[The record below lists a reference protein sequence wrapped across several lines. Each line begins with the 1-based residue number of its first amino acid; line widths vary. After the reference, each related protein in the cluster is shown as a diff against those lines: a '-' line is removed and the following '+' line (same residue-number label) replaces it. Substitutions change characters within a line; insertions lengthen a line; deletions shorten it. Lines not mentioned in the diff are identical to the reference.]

1 MKIYN
6 GFIIS
11 ILLITP
17 ILYAD
22 AQIPEIPEFKEVSG
36 RYVNEALGVEVT
48 FPDGWSGMEIPSMPL
63 LNNSILT
70 MVSVTPGSMADISDT
85 NMPIIITLVAYSG
98 EKIKTTQTDT
108 TQTNEPNVELEPK
121 CNILSFETK
130 KVNNVEGMLTE
141 IECNIEE
148 QSVTY
153 IMKMFSVYQEI
164 DDRINSIS
172 LMYMANKDVYNDHL
186 NEFDNTLNTL
196 KVSNAK
202 PLSFKSSEIVESVN
216 VEGNNIDIKISSN
229 SKITD
234 FEFDAENKAIA
245 FKAEGENN
253 SIGITDIYLGNVLQ
267 GPYTVTINGEAAYY
281 LTITDE
287 NGNEGIRIIY
297 THSIKDVKIIGT
309 HVVPEFPVS
318 ILPILALITGVTI
331 FMVRN
336 KSIHKI

>member
-6 GFIIS
+6 GLIIS

-17 ILYAD
+17 ILYAE

-70 MVSVTPGSMADISDT
+70 MVSVTPGSMDDISET
-85 NMPIIITLVAYSG
+85 NISTITLVAYSG
-98 EKIKTTQTDT
+98 EKIKTTQT
-108 TQTNEPNVELEPK
+108 NEPNVESEPK

-130 KVNNVEGMLTE
+130 QVNNVEGMLIE

-148 QSVTY
+148 QSITY
-153 IMKMFSVYQEI
+153 GMKMFNVYQEI

-172 LMYMANKDVYNDHL
+172 LMYMANKDVYNEHL

-202 PLSFKSSEIVESVN
+202 PLSFKSSGIVESVN
-216 VEGNNIDIKISSN
+216 VEGNNIDIKISSS

-234 FEFDAENKAIA
+234 FEFDAENKAIT
-245 FKAEGENN
+245 FKVEGENN
-253 SIGITDIYLGNVLQ
+253 SVGITDIYLGDVLQ
-267 GPYTVTINGEAAYY
+267 GPYTVTINDKVAYY
-281 LTITDE
+281 QTIIDE
-287 NGNEGIRIIY
+287 NGKEGIRIIY
-297 THSIKDVKIIGT
+297 THSIKDIKIIGT
-309 HVVPEFPVS
+309 QVVPEFPLS
-318 ILPILALITGVTI
+318 ILPMLALITGVAI
-331 FMVRN
+331 FMARI
-336 KSIHKI
+336 KSVHKI